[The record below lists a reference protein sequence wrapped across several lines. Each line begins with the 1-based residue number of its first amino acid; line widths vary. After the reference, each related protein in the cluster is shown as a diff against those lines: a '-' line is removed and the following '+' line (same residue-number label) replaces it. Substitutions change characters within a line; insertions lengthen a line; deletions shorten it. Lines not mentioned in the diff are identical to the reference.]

1 MKVREFIQRLQ
12 ELPDQEATVVIAHVF
27 RQRWLVVSG
36 VFPRGLAPLEENPDF
51 MGPGSEPGVEIV

>member
-1 MKVREFIQRLQ
+1 MKVRELIERLQ
-12 ELPDQEATVVIAHVF
+12 ALPDQEATVVIARLF

-51 MGPGSEPGVEIV
+51 MGPGSEPGAEIV